1 MRIMGVL
8 LKFVA
13 LLVLVSAQNDPL
25 PSVVSQYIAEFRT
38 DFDVRDVSRND
49 YRPLLANMVRLAFH
63 YCVGDSGCDGCVDRF
78 HPDNA
83 GLELSLDYLETKVP
97 AWSEAGLSKADLY
110 ALAAMVAANMAL
122 GDAGWDSDLSN
133 FEVGRTDCD
142 GSEDTNDVF
151 PSAHESPFQFFE
163 DNFHFSPF
171 ETTVL
176 MGAHTL
182 GRAQV
187 GNSGFQNFWVEDAT
201 DLGNA
206 FYVALERPPWRQ
218 ITVGNNFQWEQPPP
232 PGRAGPAPLM
242 TLNSDMFLIRDIM
255 PNEDGREN
263 FCQGDFR
270 RCGATETRPIVQSF
284 TSAQGQAEFQ
294 EHFKDVYTT
303 MLRSAGQGLQQ
314 DLQFICDV
322 YDCSSGEI
330 PEVVTPEEP
339 EVVPEEPE
347 VAPEEPE
354 VVPEEP
360 EVVPQVP
367 VGPINVPPPPG
378 KGRGGRGKGRMR
390 RRH

>member
-1 MRIMGVL
+1 MQIMGVFI
-8 LKFVA
+8 KFVA
-13 LLVLVSAQNDPL
+13 LLVLVCAQNDPL
-25 PSVVSQYIAEFRT
+25 PTVVSQYIDEFRT
-38 DFDVRDVSRND
+38 DFDVRDVARND

-63 YCVGDSGCDGCVDRF
+63 YCVGDSGCDGCVDKS

-83 GLELSLDYLETKVP
+83 GLELSVDYLEAKVP

-122 GDAGWDSDLSN
+122 GDAGWESDLSN
-133 FEVGRTDCD
+133 FEIGRTDCD
-142 GSEDTNDVF
+142 GSEDTIDVF
-151 PSAHESPFQFFE
+151 PNAHESPFQFFE
-163 DNFHFSPF
+163 DNFRFTPY

-201 DLGNA
+201 NLGNA

-218 ITVGNNFQWEQPPP
+218 IMVGNNFQWEQPPP
-232 PGRAGPAPLM
+232 PGRAGLAPLM

-255 PNEDGREN
+255 PNGDGREN
-263 FCQGDFR
+263 FCQRDFR
-270 RCGATETRPIVQSF
+270 QCGAAQTRPFVQSF
-284 TSAQGQAEFQ
+284 TTAQGQTVFQ
-294 EHFKDVYTT
+294 EEFKEVYTT

-322 YDCSSGEI
+322 YDCSSGEL
-330 PEVVTPEEP
+330 PESPT
-339 EVVPEEPE
+339 
-347 VAPEEPE
+347 
-354 VVPEEP
+354 PEEP

-367 VGPINVPPPPG
+367 AGPINVPPPPG
-378 KGRGGRGKGRMR
+378 KGNGGRGKGRMR
-390 RRH
+390 RRL